1 MNINKP
7 ISKKQIIQSIIDE
20 VGMWTLF
27 VMSEF
32 NSFNEFIENK
42 DYYENSEEEGKQLIE
57 LYFKVFKPNEIFCC
71 YMCENE
77 NDLNT
82 YEIKQYKFIQIFQD
96 DDESN
101 ILILSNQKLK

>member
-32 NSFNEFIENK
+32 NSFNEFIENE

-57 LYFKVFKPNEIFCC
+57 LYFKVFKPNEIFCF
-71 YMCENE
+71 YMYKNE
-77 NDLNT
+77 NDFHT
-82 YEIKQYKFIQIFQD
+82 YEIKQYKFIQIFQGD
-96 DDESN
+96 VEAL
-101 ILILSNQKLK
+101 LILSNQKLK